1 MQGLELSKRYYKT
14 YGEPML
20 KKHFSHLLPY
30 LAVGLAGSGSECLG
44 YDDEISQDHDFEPG
58 FCIFLPD
65 EDVVSSRDAFQL
77 ERMYAK
83 LPREFEGHMKRV
95 YNPLEQRND
104 GVMRIADFMQRR
116 VGHPDGALYTHEWFG
131 MEEQF
136 LLEAIN
142 GEIFFDNYGLLTKMR
157 NGLLYL
163 PEDVRR
169 KKLVGN
175 LLAMAQ
181 AGQYNYQR
189 CISRQDFGAAQ
200 LALVRFV
207 QTTMHAVFL
216 LNKQYMPYYK
226 WQFRALSELPRLA
239 ELHDPLVKLISTDN
253 YNALGKMQTIDWI
266 VARVIREVQRQGL
279 STVDSEYPEPHAY
292 FINETI
298 EDADIRNMH
307 LMTAV

>member
-1 MQGLELSKRYYKT
+1 MQGLELSRRYYET

-20 KKHFSHLLPY
+20 KQHFSHLLPY

-65 EDVVSSRDAFQL
+65 EDVVSSRDSFQL

-116 VGHPDGALYTHEWFG
+116 VGHPDGALYTHEWFAT
-131 MEEQF
+131 EEQF
-136 LLEAIN
+136 FLEAIN

-157 NGLLYL
+157 NGLMYL
-163 PEDVRR
+163 PEDVRL
-169 KKLVGN
+169 KKLAGN
-175 LLAMAQ
+175 LLVMAQ

-200 LALVRFV
+200 LAMFRFV
-207 QTTMHAVFL
+207 QATLNVIFL
-216 LNKQYMPYYK
+216 LNKQYIPYYK
-226 WQFRALSELPRLA
+226 WQFRALRELPRLS
-239 ELHDPLVKLISTDN
+239 ELHDTLVQLISTDN
-253 YNALGKMQTIDWI
+253 YDALRKIQTVDSI
-266 VARVIREVQRQGL
+266 VARVIVELKKQSL
-279 STVDSEYPEPHAY
+279 STVESEFLESHAY

-298 EDADIRNMH
+298 KDADIRNMH

>member
-1 MQGLELSKRYYKT
+1 MQGLELSKRYYQT

-116 VGHPDGALYTHEWFG
+116 VGHPDGALYTHEWFAT
-131 MEEQF
+131 EEQF
-136 LLEAIN
+136 FLEAIN

-157 NGLLYL
+157 NGLMYL

-175 LLAMAQ
+175 LLVMAQ

-200 LALVRFV
+200 LAMFRFV
-207 QTTMHAVFL
+207 QATLNVIFL
-216 LNKQYMPYYK
+216 LNKQYIPYYK
-226 WQFRALSELPRLA
+226 WQFRALRELPRLS
-239 ELHDPLVKLISTDN
+239 ELHDTLVQLISTDN
-253 YNALGKMQTIDWI
+253 YDALRKIQTVDSI
-266 VARVIREVQRQGL
+266 VARVIVELKKQSL
-279 STVDSEYPEPHAY
+279 STVESEFLESHAY
-292 FINETI
+292 FINESIKDT
-298 EDADIRNMH
+298 DIRNMH